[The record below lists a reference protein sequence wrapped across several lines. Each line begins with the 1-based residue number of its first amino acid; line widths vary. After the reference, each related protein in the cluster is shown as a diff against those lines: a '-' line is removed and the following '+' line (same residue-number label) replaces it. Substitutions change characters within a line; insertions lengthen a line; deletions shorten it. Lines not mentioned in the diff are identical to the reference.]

1 MKKSTNLAKIKKI
14 NAEIDLIDEK
24 TQELAVK
31 KSELIEQKTEAENL
45 EIIGAFR
52 KAKISMHDISS
63 VITQIKA
70 FKKAPKEEQ

>member
-1 MKKSTNLAKIKKI
+1 MTNLAKIKKI
-14 NAEIDLIDEK
+14 NAEIDQIDEK

-31 KSELIEQKTEAENL
+31 RSELVEQKTEAENL

-63 VITQIKA
+63 VISHIKT
-70 FKKAPKEEQ
+70 FKKSPKEEK